1 MAQAR
6 TNGKADTADVTAQ
19 IDTIKDDIA
28 ALTALMSEMAKDKRD
43 EAKTQL
49 RKTAS
54 SVKESASDT
63 MDVAQLKAIESG
75 EKLYSEAEAAYHKA
89 EDSVRQQP
97 AMAVGIAA
105 GLGFL
110 VGMMT
115 ARRS

>member
-6 TNGKADTADVTAQ
+6 TNGKTEVTDVTAQ
-19 IDTIKDDIA
+19 IDTIKEDIA
-28 ALTALMSEMAKDKRD
+28 ALTGLMSELAKDKKD
-43 EAKTQL
+43 DAAQEAKNRAKAVKASATQSVE
-49 RKTAS
+49 TAQTRA
-54 SVKESASDT
+54 VET
-63 MDVAQLKAIESG
+63 G
-75 EKLYSEAEAAYHKA
+75 EKLYSDAEAAYHKA

-110 VGMMT
+110 FGMMT

>member
-6 TNGKADTADVTAQ
+6 TNGKTDINDVTAQ

-43 EAKTQL
+43 EAET
-49 RKTAS
+49 RARRTVS
-54 SVKESASDT
+54 SVKNSASDT
-63 MDVAQLKAIESG
+63 MDTAQLKAMESG
-75 EKLYSEAEAAYHKA
+75 EKLYSEAEAVYHKA
-89 EDSVRQQP
+89 ENSVRQQP

-110 VGMMT
+110 VGMMAT
-115 ARRS
+115 RRS

>member
-19 IDTIKDDIA
+19 IETIKEDIA
-28 ALTALMSEMAKDKRD
+28 ALTALMSEVAHDKKD
-43 EAKTQL
+43 EA
-49 RKTAS
+49 TARAADA
-54 SVKESASDT
+54 ASTLKRAAADRA
-63 MDVAQLKAIESG
+63 DAAQTKAVETG
-75 EKLYSEAEAAYHKA
+75 EKLRADAEAAYYKA
-89 EDSVRQQP
+89 EDTVRQQP

>member
-6 TNGKADTADVTAQ
+6 TNGKTDVTDVTAQ

-28 ALTALMSEMAKDKRD
+28 ALTALMSEMAKDKKD
-43 EAKTQL
+43 EAKS
-49 RKTAS
+49 RAAHTAS
-54 SVKESASDT
+54 ALKSSASET
-63 MDVAQLKAIESG
+63 AEAAQTKAFETG
-75 EKLYSEAEAAYHKA
+75 EKLRSEAEMAYLKA
-89 EDSVRQQP
+89 EESVRQQP

-115 ARRS
+115 ARRT